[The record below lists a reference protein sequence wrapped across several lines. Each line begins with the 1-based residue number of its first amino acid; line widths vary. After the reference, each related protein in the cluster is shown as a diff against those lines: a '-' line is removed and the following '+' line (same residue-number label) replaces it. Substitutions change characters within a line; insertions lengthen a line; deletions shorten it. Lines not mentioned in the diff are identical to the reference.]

1 MTAAGGTAATRL
13 ASKVVVGVTLVML
26 LGTTLVRKPRAAQLD
41 AGPGAVVVLA
51 LEQPTAEPMA
61 AQTATTGPVA
71 AEAEDP
77 VAEELGDDTRIS
89 DAELSA
95 ALGSMSGR
103 LVTVAGMPE
112 FRLHS
117 QCLQRAPLVV
127 VSLTAAGGDDGSG
140 SARPWDLAFTE
151 LYDSQHYVFELAAAR
166 AGPGSEADAGAD
178 AFRLVSSP
186 GAKRKGGTKDANG
199 RYPLANWLKR
209 LELKYAD
216 VLRVD
221 LSRAPGSGA
230 LLMRMIT
237 RALPFTQ
244 VALRFDAPGKR
255 SYPETTRQRIVSGL
269 KRRGFSVIAT
279 SSHLGAVTLIKSH
292 DIPYCEGKSSERGP

>member
-1 MTAAGGTAATRL
+1 M
-13 ASKVVVGVTLVML
+13 
-26 LGTTLVRKPRAAQLD
+26 LVRKPAAAALD
-41 AGPGAVVVLA
+41 AGLGADVVLA
-51 LEQPTAEPMA
+51 LEQPTAEPTA
-61 AQTATTGPVA
+61 AETAATGPVA
-71 AEAEDP
+71 AEAE

-95 ALGSMSGR
+95 ALSSMSGQ

-117 QCLQRAPLVV
+117 QCLRRAPLVV
-127 VSLTAAGGDDGSG
+127 VSLTGGGGDDGSG
-140 SARPWDLAFTE
+140 SAQPWDLAFAK

-166 AGPGSEADAGAD
+166 AGPGGEADAGAD
-178 AFRLVSSP
+178 ALRLISSP
-186 GAKRKGGTKDANG
+186 GAKRKGGAKDANG
-199 RYPLANWLKR
+199 RFPLANWLKR

-221 LSRAPGSGA
+221 LSRASGGGA
-230 LLMRMIT
+230 LLMRMIP

-244 VALRFDAPGKR
+244 VALRFDAPGRR
-255 SYPETTRQRIVSGL
+255 SYPETTRQRIVAGL

-279 SSHLGAVTLIKSH
+279 SARLGSVTLIKSH
-292 DIPYCEGKSSERGP
+292 DIPYCEGRSSERGP